1 MSMKKRRLQIQRNAL
16 RIKLPA
22 EETQQLFFFKVY
34 IDEEEISG
42 VEQIPDFPFE
52 HTEDNGSLLSFP
64 GAGFAIHVTWLPY
77 KPSPRSELRYKG
89 YLAIH
94 KDLTSRDPGLAKL
107 FRNVDFGFGHPDPGS
122 VSIEW
127 YRPRGDDA

>member
-1 MSMKKRRLQIQRNAL
+1 MSKNKRRLQIQRNA
-16 RIKLPA
+16 RIITPPK

-42 VEQIPDFPFE
+42 VEQVPDFPFE
-52 HTEDNGSLLSFP
+52 STEDNGSLLSFA

-77 KPSPRSELRYKG
+77 KPAPRSELRYKG
-89 YLAIH
+89 YLAIQE
-94 KDLTSRDPGLAKL
+94 DIGSRDPKLAKML
-107 FRNVDFGFGHPDPGS
+107 RTVDFGFGHPDPGY

-127 YRPRGDDA
+127 HPPRGDDA